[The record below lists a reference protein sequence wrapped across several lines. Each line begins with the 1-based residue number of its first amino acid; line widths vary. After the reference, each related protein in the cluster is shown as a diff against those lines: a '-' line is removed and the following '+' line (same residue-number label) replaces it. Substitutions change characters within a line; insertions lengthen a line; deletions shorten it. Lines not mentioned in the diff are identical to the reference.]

1 MILNIV
7 LFIIVYDK
15 RKGCLLMNR
24 YSVAEFIRKTEQED
38 KGEGFFELET
48 ERLLE
53 VNLEG
58 LVWAKAGA
66 MVAYHGKIKFE
77 REGVLEHGVGAMFK
91 KALTGEGASLMKANG
106 HGKLYLADS
115 GKKIIILH
123 LQNEA
128 IYVNG
133 NDLLAFEPSINHN
146 IKIMKKVAGMMS
158 GGLFNVR
165 CEGTGLVAITSHYEP
180 LTLRVTPGKP
190 IFTDPNATVAWSGN
204 LQPDFQ
210 TDISFKTFVGRGSGE
225 SIQMKFEGDGF
236 VIVQPYEE
244 VYFQRQS

>member
-1 MILNIV
+1 
-7 LFIIVYDK
+7 
-15 RKGCLLMNR
+15 MNR

-38 KGEGFFELET
+38 KGESFFELET

>member
-1 MILNIV
+1 MS
-7 LFIIVYDK
+7 
-15 RKGCLLMNR
+15 R
-24 YSVAEFIRKTEQED
+24 YSIAEFIKSTEQED

-58 LVWAKAGA
+58 LVWAKAGS

-77 REGVLEHGVGAMFK
+77 REGVFEQGMGAMFK

-128 IYVNG
+128 IFVNG
-133 NDLLAFEPSINHN
+133 NDLLAFEPTIKHN

-158 GGLFNVR
+158 GGLFNVK

-190 IFTDPNATVAWSGN
+190 VFTDPNATVAWSGN

-210 TDISFKTFVGRGSGE
+210 TDVYFKTFVGRGSGE
-225 SIQMKFEGDGF
+225 SIQMKFQGDGF

>member
-1 MILNIV
+1 MS
-7 LFIIVYDK
+7 
-15 RKGCLLMNR
+15 R
-24 YSVAEFIRKTEQED
+24 YSIAEFIKSTEQED

-58 LVWAKAGA
+58 LVWAKAGS

-77 REGVLEHGVGAMFK
+77 REGVFEKGMGAMFK

-128 IYVNG
+128 IFVNG
-133 NDLLAFEPSINHN
+133 NDLLAFEPTIKHN

-158 GGLFNVR
+158 GGLFNVK

-190 IFTDPNATVAWSGN
+190 VFTDPNATVAWSGN

-210 TDISFKTFVGRGSGE
+210 TDVSFKTFVGRGSGE
-225 SIQMKFEGDGF
+225 SIQMKFQGDGF

>member
-204 LQPDFQ
+204 LHPDFQ

>member
-1 MILNIV
+1 
-7 LFIIVYDK
+7 
-15 RKGCLLMNR
+15 MNR

-48 ERLLE
+48 ERLLD